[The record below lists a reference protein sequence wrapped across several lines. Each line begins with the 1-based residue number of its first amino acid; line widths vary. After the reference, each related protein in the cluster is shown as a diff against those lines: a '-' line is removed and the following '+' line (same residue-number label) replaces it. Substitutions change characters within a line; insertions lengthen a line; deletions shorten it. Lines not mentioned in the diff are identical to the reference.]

1 MFPFPFSFF
10 GAAADVPLEL
20 IDNNFAMEFD
30 GQSYVDAPISFLNSA
45 TVCSIS
51 FWGKKDASNKELVVG
66 GRIDGSNGIWIQWY
80 TDGNIYFS
88 PRGSGAG
95 SYSLTHAQSYD
106 SNWHHYVGVYDGSS
120 AANCKLYLDGNLV
133 TTGTGTPPA
142 SLPATTGDVFQI
154 GALGTSFYTTGDTDE
169 VAIWNKALELE
180 DVQTIYNATNN
191 NPGKCAN
198 LFTAGLA
205 SGLQYWNRMGD

>member
-30 GQSYVDAPISFLNSA
+30 GQSYVDAPITVLNSI
-45 TVCSIS
+45 TEFTIS
-51 FWGKKDASNKELVVG
+51 FWGKRDTTSTIFGVG
-66 GRIDGSNGIWIQWY
+66 SKNSATNRMFLSWY
-80 TDGNIYFS
+80 SDNIVYFNCKSSSSQSAATYSGLSATD
-88 PRGSGAG
+88 
-95 SYSLTHAQSYD
+95 T
-106 SNWHHYVGVYDGSS
+106 NWHHYVGAFKGGVNQKLYVDGVLRSTITSGIPSS
-120 AANCKLYLDGNLV
+120 AYSTMGDDFNIGLVDNTSYSDGY
-133 TTGTGTPPA
+133 
-142 SLPATTGDVFQI
+142 I
-154 GALGTSFYTTGDTDE
+154 DE
-169 VAIWNKALELE
+169 VAIWSKALELE